1 MRWAGS
7 KLAPRDDGSSSC
19 MREEV
24 PVALQFERCAIGV
37 FGEDIKA
44 LFVRNDAP
52 EFPAFFQRAYSQS
65 ASAGGISWIARDGQG
80 KLVGHYAALPRV
92 FRSEGRQARAA
103 LLVDLSLDRVHRNFW
118 SAAELCRRAAAD
130 LRKAGDFDFA
140 YSDPSPV
147 ARGIM
152 RAAGFTERG
161 TLERFAAPLNLLYNG
176 FFHVKSRAVSLTVER
191 IGGLDDPRVA
201 QALSALRPGAYFQ
214 GQRSV
219 DLYATRL
226 GLGAIPTWEWL
237 LLRDPHGGA
246 TPCAL
251 ARTGVTVENVRQLP
265 RLDRLFERLAVRPTY
280 FTTYQVAIQPWA
292 VRILQETQARGT
304 AEIGAHLHPWNTPP
318 FEEAFVPRNTMLV
331 NLPARLQAAKLDT
344 LTDTLC
350 AGMGRRPLAFRAGR
364 WAFGPSTAAA
374 LLTRG
379 YRVDSSVTPV

>member
-1 MRWAGS
+1 
-7 KLAPRDDGSSSC
+7 

-103 LLVDLSLDRVHRNFW
+103 LLVDLLLDRVHRNFW
-118 SAAELCRRAAAD
+118 SAAELCRRAATD
-130 LRKAGDFDFA
+130 LREAGDFDFA

-161 TLERFAAPLNLLYNG
+161 TLERFAAPLNVLYNG

-191 IGGLDDPRVA
+191 IGGLDDPRLA
-201 QALSALRPGAYFQ
+201 QALSAVRPGAYFH

-251 ARTGVTVENVRQLP
+251 ALTAPQPGK
-265 RLDRLFERLAVRPTY
+265 PTL
-280 FTTYQVAIQPWA
+280 
-292 VRILQETQARGT
+292 RILDLLWDDRTVSPASILTAVTRAARG
-304 AEIGAHLHPWNTPP
+304 
-318 FEEAFVPRNTMLV
+318 
-331 NLPARLQAAKLDT
+331 Q
-344 LTDTLC
+344 
-350 AGMGRRPLAFRAGR
+350 
-364 WAFGPSTAAA
+364 
-374 LLTRG
+374 G
-379 YRVDSSVTPV
+379 YRRVNMVALAQSALALALKRCGFIGRGDALPLFWLSLRQSDVLPPLHDWVLTELDGSGW